1 MIPMKHLA
9 CLIVILICSTTSAIE
24 LSRDG
29 KTDYRIVIPAAAD
42 VSTKA
47 VAEDMAGMLKEISGA
62 TFAVVTDDT
71 EAATREIVVGHDNK
85 RLAGIDTSK
94 MAIGEYEIKT
104 AGDKLYIA
112 GGPPRGS
119 INGMYSFLQDHLGV
133 RYFTPGVTRLPK
145 QPTIKLGDISDRQ
158 KPAFRWRSVNA
169 PMHWDGGWTA
179 RNRLNE
185 CKTYGGGVSQNMLMS
200 DPRVQT
206 IGNYY
211 SGHAFSYIPKEL
223 YDEHPEYYMQHD
235 GKRICHDN
243 PNERAYCVSNQDFAK
258 YMAQRI
264 TRHLDPNGP
273 TSRRGLGH
281 ADNGN
286 FCQCKVCKTYYD
298 TLGLAGT
305 YMLFNNLV
313 CQYVAESHP
322 NAIVGTLAYGIT
334 FAPTKFKLAKNLFV
348 TWCPIGPCY
357 LHGFDACE
365 ANRDRNVIPQL
376 KQWIANT
383 TKLGV
388 WYYHHQADSLMPHP
402 RVHSTQYNLKLFR
415 DLGLYGVF
423 VEDYAGSTIR
433 NNPAPDGDKLM
444 PAYGDAKKQG
454 YFTVAWGSN
463 HIKTYIAAQLLWN
476 PDYDVKHG
484 IAEFCETYYGA
495 AGDEMTEFFL
505 ATESND
511 SYAKTMGR
519 TYATYDGVHGN
530 GSFAPIMK
538 WDVVRRLDKVFDVAE
553 DKVKGDA
560 APLRRV
566 QLARLALQL
575 EILCFAD
582 PDDPL
587 RDKAFGPFF
596 ALMEEMGFKTIHRT
610 GVTYERKT
618 IPELKAVF
626 AEPHKL
632 AIPGREKVGDNLLTN
647 SSMEAEIDGDGIPD
661 GWFATGKYN
670 PEGYKIDTQSVRLD
684 DSKAHSGKRSVR
696 LTKKPK
702 RDSIVALRQKFDVSP
717 GERYRMKLKY
727 QTKMKTGAAIIIFT
741 KFDKDGVELG
751 HDGAARGV
759 NNTGDQWRDLHA
771 DTTVAPGTAQLMAEF
786 IFYDDMA
793 EGVAWIDDFTCSK
806 VEK

>member
-1 MIPMKHLA
+1 MKT
-9 CLIVILICSTTSAIE
+9 IVSLLCTVLVCSTASALE
-24 LSRDG
+24 LTRDG
-29 KTDYRIVIPAAAD
+29 KTDYRIVISAGAD

-47 VAEDMAGMLKEISGA
+47 VAEDMAAMLKEISGA
-62 TFAVVTDDT
+62 TFTIATDET
-71 EAATREIVVGHDNK
+71 QATAHEIIVGHDNK
-85 RLAGIDTSK
+85 RLAGIDTST
-94 MAIGEYEIKT
+94 MAIGAYEIKT
-104 AGDKLYIA
+104 AGEKLYIA
-112 GGPPRGS
+112 GSPPRGS
-119 INGMYSFLQDHLGV
+119 VNGMYGFLQDHLGV

-145 QPTIKLGDISDRQ
+145 QVAIKVGDISDRQ
-158 KPAFRWRSVNA
+158 KPAFRWRSANA
-169 PMHWDGGWTA
+169 PLHWDGGWTA

-185 CKTYGGGVSQNMLMS
+185 CKTYGGGVSQDMLMS
-200 DPRVQT
+200 DPRVAT

-211 SGHAFSYIPKEL
+211 SAHAFSYIPREL
-223 YDEHPEYYMQHD
+223 YDEHPEYYMERD
-235 GKRICHDN
+235 GKRICQDN
-243 PNERAYCVSNQDFAK
+243 SNERAYCLSNQDFAK
-258 YMAQRI
+258 YMAERI
-264 TRHLDPNGP
+264 TAHTSSDDPP
-273 TSRRGLGH
+273 KRVGLGH
-281 ADNGN
+281 ADNGS
-286 FCQCKVCKTYYD
+286 FCRCNVCKTYYD

-313 CQYVAESHP
+313 CQYIAESHP
-322 NAIVGTLAYGIT
+322 NVTVGTLSYGIT

-348 TWCPIGPCY
+348 TWCPISPCY

-383 TKLGV
+383 SILGV

-415 DLGLYGVF
+415 SLGLDGVF

-433 NNPAPDGDKLM
+433 DNAAPDGDKLM
-444 PAYGDAKKQG
+444 PAYGDAKKEG

-463 HIKTYIAAQLLWN
+463 HIKTYIVAQLLWN
-476 PDYDVKHG
+476 PDYDVEQG
-484 IAEFCETYYGA
+484 IREFCETYFGA
-495 AGDEMTEFFL
+495 AGDEMAEFFL
-505 ATESND
+505 AIESND

-538 WDVVRRLDKVFDVAE
+538 WDVVQRMDKVFDEAERKVAGS
-553 DKVKGDA
+553 KTL
-560 APLRRV
+560 LRRV
-566 QLARLALQL
+566 QLARLPLQL
-575 EILCFAD
+575 EILCFAE

-587 RDKAFGPFF
+587 REKAFGPFF
-596 ALMEEMGFKTIHRT
+596 ALMEGMGFKSVYRT

-618 IPELKAVF
+618 IPELKAIF

-670 PEGYKIDTQSVRLD
+670 PEGYDIDTANVRLD
-684 DSKAHSGKRSVR
+684 DSKAHSGKRSGR

-702 RDSIVALRQKFDVSP
+702 RDSIVAVRQKFDVTP

-727 QTKMKTGAAIIIFT
+727 QTKLKAGVPVIIFT

-759 NNTGDQWRDLHA
+759 NDSGDQWKDMQV
-771 DTTVAPGTAQLMAEF
+771 DTTVESGTAQLMAEF
-786 IFYDDMA
+786 IFYDDQA

-806 VEK
+806 VQK